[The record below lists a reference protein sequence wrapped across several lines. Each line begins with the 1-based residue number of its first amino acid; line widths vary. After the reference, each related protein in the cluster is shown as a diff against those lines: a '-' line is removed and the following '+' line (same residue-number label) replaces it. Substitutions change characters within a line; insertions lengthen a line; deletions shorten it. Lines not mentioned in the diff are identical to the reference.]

1 MFVDNSFVRLRL
13 DDVRYAWRQLRRTPA
28 FTLVAVLTLA
38 LGIGATTAIFG
49 AVNALLLKP
58 DSLRIEDVFRV
69 YSKYPGERG
78 GTIEMQRADFR
89 ALEANTPASLVAA
102 TAVDLGDCI
111 VQIPGYAE
119 STVCEHVTHGYPDVF
134 RVEAAAGRWFLP
146 EDERP
151 IGGDTAVI
159 SDRLWRQWFAGDRTI
174 VGKMTIRVEH
184 QRRRIVGVAPSGF
197 RGDSR
202 MADVWVLQATDITSF
217 KPPVWWKK
225 SRPPGVRSYVR
236 ARSGASLEEI
246 KSQIGSTV
254 AATSPGPEAART
266 TFGVL
271 DARSFNPVGPLGY
284 WILGFAALVFL
295 AACAN
300 LANMLYARGTQRAGE
315 IAVRLSLGA
324 SRLRIIRLFVAEAA
338 LIAGLA
344 ATTGLGI
351 AIGMTRWFSEAFPV
365 LNVSRRLGV
374 RMDTTVDL
382 DVGVFLFAFGLGAAA
397 ALVVGLTTAWRLSRA
412 ASLRPVLAAGATG
425 AVATPARGVQTSLV
439 SIQITAA
446 VLLVLAATMFI
457 ENTRKAYEQRVT
469 FESAKLTAATIQ
481 VPGYEMDS
489 TGRPEPAY
497 TESRGRQ
504 FFERLLERAKQLPDV
519 DAAALT
525 VALPG
530 AGPRPHLGCFRAED
544 KDGVVREAVRRADG
558 ATVAVSPDMLKILG
572 VRVLRGRDLAAADVF
587 GGPPVGVVTESVAQR
602 LWPDAD
608 PIGKRMY
615 ECTGR
620 TWVTV
625 VGVSANLAI
634 NGATPVSQ
642 VFVPFE
648 QRYQAQMMLIVE
660 SNRPGAQADAIRA
673 LVSGMDPEVAIFEVA
688 PVDDLLLAGVALQRA
703 SRTLALLLGGL
714 ALAIAV
720 LGVYGVVA
728 YFVSRRTREFGLRLA
743 LGATRGQVLKLVIDH
758 AIHIV
763 LVGLVPAVLIASL
776 GTRYLTNMVGRFLP
790 GEIAPW
796 VQVPILMLVA
806 GVIAAY
812 VPARQASR
820 VDPNVALRC
829 D

>member
-1 MFVDNSFVRLRL
+1 VRLLL
-13 DDVRYAWRQLRRTPA
+13 DDLRYAWRQLRRTPG
-28 FTLVAVLTLA
+28 FTFVAVLTLA

-49 AVNALLLKP
+49 AVSALLLKP
-58 DSLRIEDVFRV
+58 DALRIEDVFRV

-89 ALEANTPASLVAA
+89 ALEANRPASLVA
-102 TAVDLGDCI
+102 TAAVEPRGCI
-111 VQIPGYAE
+111 AQIPGFAE
-119 STVCEHVTHGYPDVF
+119 STVCEDVTLGYPDVF
-134 RVEAAAGRWFLP
+134 RVEAAAGRWFLQ

-151 IGGDTAVI
+151 MGGDTAVI
-159 SDRLWRQWFAGDRTI
+159 SERLWRQWFAGDRTI
-174 VGKMTIRVEH
+174 VGTMSIRVAY
-184 QRRRIVGVAPSGF
+184 QRRRVVGVAPPGF

-202 MADVWVLQATDITSF
+202 NTDVWVLQPTNVAAF
-217 KPPVWWKK
+217 KPPVWWKQP
-225 SRPPGVRSYVR
+225 RPPGVRTYVR
-236 ARSGASLEEI
+236 ARSGASPDEI
-246 KSQIGSTV
+246 KAQISSTV

-266 TFGVL
+266 IFGVL
-271 DARSFNPVGPLGY
+271 DGRSFNPAGTLAY
-284 WILGFAALVFL
+284 WILAFAVLVFV

-324 SRLRIIRLFVAEAA
+324 SRARIIRLFVAEAA
-338 LIAGLA
+338 LIAGVA
-344 ATTGLGI
+344 ATAGLGI
-351 AIGMTRWFSEAFPV
+351 AAGLTRWFSAAFPV
-365 LNVSRRLGV
+365 LNVSRRLGA
-374 RMDTTVDL
+374 RMETTFEL
-382 DVGVFLFAFGLGAAA
+382 DGRVFLFAFVLGAAA
-397 ALVVGLTTAWRLSRA
+397 ALFVGLTTAWRLSRA

-425 AVATPARGVQTSLV
+425 AVAIPARGLQTSLV

-446 VLLVLAATMFI
+446 VLLVLAATMFL
-457 ENTRKAYEQRVT
+457 ENTRKAYDQRVT
-469 FESAKLTAATIQ
+469 YESARLTAANVQ
-481 VPGYEMDS
+481 LPGYEMDS
-489 TGRPEPAY
+489 TGMPVPAY

-504 FFERLLERAKQLPDV
+504 FFERLLERARQLPDV
-519 DAAALT
+519 EAAALT

-530 AGPRPHLGCFRAED
+530 AGPRSHLGCFRAED
-544 KDGVVREAVRRADG
+544 EDGVTREVVRRADG
-558 ATVAVSPDMLKILG
+558 ATVIVSPDMLKIMG
-572 VRVLRGRDLAAADVF
+572 VHTSRGRDLASADVF

-602 LWPDAD
+602 LWPNAD

-620 TWVTV
+620 TWLTV
-625 VGVSANLAI
+625 VGVSANLAV

-642 VFVPFE
+642 VFVPFD
-648 QRYQAQMMLIVE
+648 QRYQGQMMLVVR
-660 SNRPGAQADAIRA
+660 SSRPAAQVDAVRA
-673 LVSGMDPEVAIFEVA
+673 LVSGLDPEVAIFEVA

-703 SRTLALLLGGL
+703 TRTLALSLGGL

-743 LGATRGQVLKLVIDH
+743 LGATRGQVVKLVVDH

-763 LVGLVPAVLIASL
+763 LVGLVPAVLLASL
-776 GTRYLTNMVGRFLP
+776 GTRFLTSTVGTFLP

-812 VPARQASR
+812 VPARRASR
-820 VDPNVALRC
+820 VDPNVALRAE
-829 D
+829 